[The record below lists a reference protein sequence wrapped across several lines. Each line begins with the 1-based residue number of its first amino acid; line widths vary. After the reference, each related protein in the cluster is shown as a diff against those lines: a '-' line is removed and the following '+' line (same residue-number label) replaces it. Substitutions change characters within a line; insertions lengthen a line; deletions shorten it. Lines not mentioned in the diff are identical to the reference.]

1 MTDSQTLNGQSVA
14 YLVQP
19 EVEMERSRVLK
30 RGLLTALALSLVA
43 ISFAVVK
50 TSGQE
55 SNSNDRADQ
64 WEYLVVAGP
73 TTTNFSGSG
82 SGRSKKE
89 SNSGFAREAYVLELH
104 MDRFGANGWELVT
117 VAGPP
122 TDPAFYFKRR
132 KNAN

>member
-1 MTDSQTLNGQSVA
+1 
-14 YLVQP
+14 
-19 EVEMERSRVLK
+19 MERKQVLK

-55 SNSNDRADQ
+55 PNSNERADQ

-73 TTTNFSGSG
+73 TTTNFSATG
-82 SGRSKKE
+82 SGRGRKE

-122 TDPAFYFKRR
+122 NDPAFYFKRR
-132 KNAN
+132 RHTSSQ

>member
-1 MTDSQTLNGQSVA
+1 
-14 YLVQP
+14 
-19 EVEMERSRVLK
+19 MERKRVVK
-30 RGLLTALALSLVA
+30 RSLLTAAVLSLVA
-43 ISFAVVK
+43 ISFAVMK

-55 SNSNDRADQ
+55 PNSNDRADQ

-82 SGRSKKE
+82 SGRTKKE
-89 SNSGFAREAYVLELH
+89 SNSGFAREAYVLEQH

>member
-1 MTDSQTLNGQSVA
+1 
-14 YLVQP
+14 
-19 EVEMERSRVLK
+19 MENKRVVK
-30 RGLLTALALSLVA
+30 KGLLTAAVLSLVA

-55 SNSNDRADQ
+55 PNGNERADQ

-73 TTTNFSGSG
+73 TTTNFSATGA
-82 SGRSKKE
+82 GRTKKE
-89 SNSGFAREAYVLELH
+89 SNSGFAREAYVLEQH

-132 KNAN
+132 KTSN

>member
-1 MTDSQTLNGQSVA
+1 
-14 YLVQP
+14 
-19 EVEMERSRVLK
+19 MERSRTLK
-30 RGLLTALALSLVA
+30 RGLLTAVALSLIA

-73 TTTNFSGSG
+73 TTTNFSGTG
-82 SGRSKKE
+82 AGKTRKE
-89 SNSGFAREAYVLELH
+89 SNSGFAREAYVLEQH

-117 VAGPP
+117 VTAPP
-122 TDPAFYFKRR
+122 DPAFYFKCR
-132 KNAN
+132 KPTN

>member
-1 MTDSQTLNGQSVA
+1 
-14 YLVQP
+14 
-19 EVEMERSRVLK
+19 MERKQVLR

-55 SNSNDRADQ
+55 SNSNDRSDQ

-73 TTTNFSGSG
+73 TTTNFAGTG
-82 SGRSKKE
+82 SGRTRKE
-89 SNSGFAREAYVLELH
+89 SNSGFAREAYVLEQH

-132 KNAN
+132 KSSN